1 VVTIV
6 SIQKVRAAIARA
18 EELGAESIE
27 EACQAA
33 AQALGIEVEA
43 VRPVAY
49 ELADQQSTS
58 GAA

>member
-33 AQALGIEVEA
+33 AHALAIDVEA
-43 VRPVAY
+43 VRGVAY
-49 ELADQQSTS
+49 EVSTS
-58 GAA
+58 EGGQ